1 MEGFI
6 DWCKSLTMEEMF
18 IVTYLGVLMLGA
30 CLGFRFEWIFRK
42 ENEEDQD
49 GK

>member
-18 IVTYLGVLMLGA
+18 IVTYLSVLILGA
-30 CLGFRFEWIFRK
+30 GLGFLFEWIFRK
-42 ENEEDQD
+42 ENERDGEDV
-49 GK
+49 